1 MKRDLLYD
9 NILDAIRGKIPN
21 RGMLTNTLADLLS
34 LEKEAVYRRLRGEVA
49 FSFSEIAVIASTLGI
64 SLDNQVGA
72 RYAHSRPFQL
82 RLIEYVDSGEI
93 DYEMLEHY
101 IYIHNQGKEDKKSKA
116 MDCSGVLPQSLYL
129 AYKNISRFF
138 LFKWIYQNKDLGQE
152 PFVVKDV
159 YPTCQSLEKI
169 QERGALR
176 PQNLSAVTLLGI
188 AGTPLIFCYL
198 ANDINYFTSVN
209 LLGKED
215 LQLLKK
221 ELLQF
226 LDDMELLAIKGKFDD
241 TGNSVYFYISST
253 NFDTSYRCVEVKH
266 LRVSLIRAF
275 TLNAV
280 VSLDRQTYER
290 ISGWLQAVIRSST
303 MISVSG
309 ARQRICFFEK
319 QRSIIKAL

>member
-21 RGMLTNTLADLLS
+21 RGILTNTLADLLN

-72 RYAHSRPFQL
+72 RYVHSRPFQL

-101 IYIHNQGKEDKKSKA
+101 IYIHNQGKEDKKSKV

-138 LFKWIYQNKDLGQE
+138 LFKWIYQNKDLDRKLC
-152 PFVVKDV
+152 FKDV
-159 YPTCQSLEKI
+159 YPTQSLEKI
-169 QERGALR
+169 QERSVAAAKLIS
-176 PQNLSAVTLLGI
+176 QTFYI
-188 AGTPLIFCYL
+188 WDPLIFCYL
-198 ANDINYFTSVN
+198 A
-209 LLGKED
+209 
-215 LQLLKK
+215 
-221 ELLQF
+221 
-226 LDDMELLAIKGKFDD
+226 
-241 TGNSVYFYISST
+241 
-253 NFDTSYRCVEVKH
+253 SYRCVEVKH

-309 ARQRICFFEK
+309 ARQRIRFFEK

>member
-82 RLIEYVDSGEI
+82 RLIEYVDSGDI

-138 LFKWIYQNKDLGQE
+138 LFKWIYQNKDLDRKLC
-152 PFVVKDV
+152 FKDV
-159 YPTCQSLEKI
+159 YPTQSLEKI
-169 QERGALR
+169 QERSVAAAKLIS
-176 PQNLSAVTLLGI
+176 QTFYI
-188 AGTPLIFCYL
+188 WDPLIFCYL

-215 LQLLKK
+215 LQ
-221 ELLQF
+221 F
-226 LDDMELLAIKGKFDD
+226 LDDMEMLAIKGKFDD
-241 TGNSVYFYISST
+241 TGSSVYFYISST

>member
-21 RGMLTNTLADLLS
+21 RGILTNTLADLLN

-72 RYAHSRPFQL
+72 RYVHSRPFQL

-101 IYIHNQGKEDKKSKA
+101 IYIHNQGKEDKKSKV

-138 LFKWIYQNKDLGQE
+138 LFKWIYQNKDLDRKLC
-152 PFVVKDV
+152 FKDV
-159 YPTCQSLEKI
+159 YPTQSLEKI
-169 QERGALR
+169 QERSVAAAKLIS
-176 PQNLSAVTLLGI
+176 QTFYI
-188 AGTPLIFCYL
+188 WDPLIFCYL
-198 ANDINYFTSVN
+198 ANDINYFMSVN

-253 NFDTSYRCVEVKH
+253 NFDTSYQCVEVKH

-280 VSLDRQTYER
+280 VSLDRQMYER

-309 ARQRICFFEK
+309 ARQRIRFFEK